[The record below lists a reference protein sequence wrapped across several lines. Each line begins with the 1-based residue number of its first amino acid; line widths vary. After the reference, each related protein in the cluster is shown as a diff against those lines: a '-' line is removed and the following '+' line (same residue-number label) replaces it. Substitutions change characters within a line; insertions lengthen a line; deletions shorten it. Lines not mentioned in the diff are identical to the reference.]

1 MIFWFWSMKPRKYQ
15 RTRIW
20 HQTILHGG
28 LIDVLDAKLTKSV
41 LLRQAARERDLEPIT
56 HSSTWVHLGFGW
68 ESISS
73 PLSLSYLLLIVEP
86 QFSIKIWYIGSFWID
101 YPALLSHS
109 HLCQTLSCIWWW
121 LEISSNSVNVY
132 QKICYEAGFFLNVV
146 FLSFF
151 FFLARQTSFCSLF
164 FYMAQKKKNTIPV
177 FIVVRPMQSLTEIH
191 NLWISSQLVL

>member
-86 QFSIKIWYIGSFWID
+86 QFSIKIWYIRSFWID

-151 FFLARQTSFCSLF
+151 FFFGPTDKLLQFVFLHGT
-164 FYMAQKKKNTIPV
+164 KKKK
-177 FIVVRPMQSLTEIH
+177 H
-191 NLWISSQLVL
+191 HSSFYCCQAYAVPYRNS